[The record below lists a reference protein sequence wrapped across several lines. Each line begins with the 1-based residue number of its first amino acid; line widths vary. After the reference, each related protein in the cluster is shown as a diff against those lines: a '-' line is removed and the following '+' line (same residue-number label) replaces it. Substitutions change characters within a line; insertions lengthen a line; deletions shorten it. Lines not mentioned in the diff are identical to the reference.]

1 MKVLIFP
8 KDVNPYQDILYERLI
23 EQYPNVTFSYLK
35 GSRFKFLI
43 YPLIFLIKRLQG
55 YDIFHIHWL
64 EFSTSLTFPFS
75 KYLSYYY
82 TAICLMTIKLL
93 GYKIVWTVHD
103 IIPHE
108 EQTTNDLGIS
118 IMLSKMASIKIAHSS
133 YTISQM
139 EQLGLDHSN
148 TVVIPH
154 GNYINAYP
162 QSISKKQARNK
173 LGISSEEFVIL
184 FFGMIK
190 PYKGIL
196 ELISAYDKIKSRKSR
211 LVIAGK
217 CIDPTLYNAIMAT
230 KKSIK
235 FDFYEGYV
243 KDDDV
248 AMYFKACDIVC
259 LPFRE
264 ITTSGSALL
273 ALSFGKPIIAPRIGA
288 LIDLPDNVGY
298 LYNPTKPNSLLASLR
313 KAIESKSLNTIS
325 ISASRY
331 ASSLSWD
338 KIADQTY
345 FIYQSTQKTK
355 DLINPIVNIRS
366 K

>member
-1 MKVLIFP
+1 
-8 KDVNPYQDILYERLI
+8 
-23 EQYPNVTFSYLK
+23 
-35 GSRFKFLI
+35 
-43 YPLIFLIKRLQG
+43 
-55 YDIFHIHWL
+55 
-64 EFSTSLTFPFS
+64 
-75 KYLSYYY
+75 
-82 TAICLMTIKLL
+82 L

-118 IMLSKMASIKIAHSS
+118 IMLSRMASIKIAHSS

-217 CIDPTLYNAIMAT
+217 CIDPQLHNNILEAQKVTN
-230 KKSIK
+230 
-235 FDFYEGYV
+235 FDYFEGYV
-243 KDDDV
+243 ADEDV
-248 AMYFKACDIVC
+248 ATYFQACDVVC
-259 LPFRE
+259 LPFSE
-264 ITTSGSALL
+264 ITTSGSVLL
-273 ALSFGKPIIAPRIGA
+273 ALSFKKPIIAPQIGS
-288 LIDLPDNVGY
+288 LTDLPDDVGF
-298 LYNPTKPNSLLASLR
+298 LYDP
-313 KAIESKSLNTIS
+313 SKKDALLNTLTQAIS
-325 ISASRY
+325 STDLGSMSKAATLY
-331 ASSLSWD
+331 AESLSWD
-338 KIADQTY
+338 KIAEKTY
-345 FIYQSTQKTK
+345 KVYQNVAN
-355 DLINPIVNIRS
+355 L
-366 K
+366 